1 MLQTSKLFVY
11 FLQVYFY
18 KWHITKNTVHVEQS
32 LQEDMT
38 ASYNTSQI
46 LNFVSFFTPSKKI
59 ARQTTTFAVHFSVR
73 ENVRNNSKTS
83 KVMFLYFEICKS
95 VIKKTKNVRTPV
107 ETMHGVSSACSE
119 QFYILWLFILDLN
132 RW

>member
-46 LNFVSFFTPSKKI
+46 LNFVSFFTPSKKNC
-59 ARQTTTFAVHFSVR
+59 TPDYH
-73 ENVRNNSKTS
+73 
-83 KVMFLYFEICKS
+83 ICCALQCSRKRAEQL
-95 VIKKTKNVRTPV
+95 KNVNSHV
-107 ETMHGVSSACSE
+107 FFWNM
-119 QFYILWLFILDLN
+119 
-132 RW
+132 